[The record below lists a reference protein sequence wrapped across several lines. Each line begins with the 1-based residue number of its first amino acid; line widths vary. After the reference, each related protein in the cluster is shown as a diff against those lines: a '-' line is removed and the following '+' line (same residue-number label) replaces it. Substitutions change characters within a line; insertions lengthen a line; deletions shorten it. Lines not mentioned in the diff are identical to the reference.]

1 MALYMGFRTIL
12 LKILVK
18 PISNPIFWCPGGSG
32 PVFGPFFGQKRSR
45 TGFWTI
51 FLVQNGSG
59 PVFGPNFGQKRLR
72 TGFWTIFLVQNGSG
86 SVFGPFFGQKRL
98 RNGFW
103 TIFLVQNAPGPNK
116 RVFFIWND
124 PKTRYCEVF
133 NRFCR
138 QKLKILSKK
147 IEKIGNF
154 DLDVVTSIFP
164 SLRTGFLNEK
174 PFSEKIENF
183 KTRFVL

>member
-12 LKILVK
+12 IKILVK
-18 PISNPIFWCPGGSG
+18 PISNPIFWCPG
-32 PVFGPFFGQKRSR
+32 
-45 TGFWTI
+45 
-51 FLVQNGSG
+51 GSG

-86 SVFGPFFGQKRL
+86 SVFGPFFGPKRF

-154 DLDVVTSIFP
+154 DLDVVTSIFA